1 MYAIFVFM
9 ALVAAGPAQ
18 AQQRDQALKYSFRVE
33 IEGIGQGFFR
43 EVSGLGVE
51 TEVVEYRDG
60 NTNDIRKLPGRTGWS
75 DIVLKRGFR
84 GGTELYEWATTYAR
98 TGNLVRRS
106 GAITMIDANGH
117 QIARWQFERGWPL
130 KWGGPDFD
138 ASKNEVA
145 LETLVIAHEGLTLAD
160 EPR

>member
-1 MYAIFVFM
+1 
-9 ALVAAGPAQ
+9 
-18 AQQRDQALKYSFRVE
+18 
-33 IEGIGQGFFR
+33 
-43 EVSGLGVE
+43 
-51 TEVVEYRDG
+51 VVEYRDG